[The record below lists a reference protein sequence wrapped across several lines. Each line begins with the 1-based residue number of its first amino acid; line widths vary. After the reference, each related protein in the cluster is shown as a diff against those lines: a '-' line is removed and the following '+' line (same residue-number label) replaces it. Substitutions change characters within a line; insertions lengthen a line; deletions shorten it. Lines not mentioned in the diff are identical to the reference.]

1 MSSREDELL
10 DIIRDLSLEKGQIFS
25 SFMKNRDE
33 VMQVL
38 HEMNHRLA
46 CELATPSELR
56 WMVSDAERWAR
67 ITNANREMPWLA
79 SHASRIGSTDV
90 QFEVTSILSAELPGL
105 SAELLGI
112 SFEGDTDEQS

>member
-1 MSSREDELL
+1 MSSRENELL

-56 WMVSDAERWAR
+56 WMVSDAERLAR
-67 ITNANREMPWLA
+67 ITNAQREEMAGWFP
-79 SHASRIGSTDV
+79 RIGSADV
-90 QFEVTSILSAELPGL
+90 RFGVTSRFSAELR
-105 SAELLGI
+105 EI
-112 SFEGDTDEQS
+112 SFKGDTDEQSRS